1 MKEFTIT
8 TLVKE
13 CGIEELDASDRRLVD
28 SAREATRSSY
38 SPDSKFYVGAA
49 LQLADGSIVCGSN
62 QENAAYPSGMCA
74 ERTALYYASAT
85 HPGVAIRKIAIAAWS
100 KDGKEPDMP
109 WEEYF
114 QQMPIS
120 PCGACRQ
127 ALLEYEVLYG
137 KIEVLLYGKEKTYI
151 FPSIGS
157 LLPFSF
163 TSF

>member
-1 MKEFTIT
+1 M
-8 TLVKE
+8 
-13 CGIEELDASDRRLVD
+13 
-28 SAREATRSSY
+28 
-38 SPDSKFYVGAA
+38 
-49 LQLADGSIVCGSN
+49 QLADGSIVCGSN

-120 PCGACRQ
+120 PCEHAVRHCWNMRC
-127 ALLEYEVLYG
+127 
-137 KIEVLLYGKEKTYI
+137 
-151 FPSIGS
+151 
-157 LLPFSF
+157 F
-163 TSF
+163 TER

>member
-1 MKEFTIT
+1 MKRKEITI
-8 TLVKE
+8 
-13 CGIEELDASDRRLVD
+13 GYDELDYNGLTDAERLLVD
-28 SAREATRSSY
+28 EARQATQRSYAPY
-38 SPDSKFYVGAA
+38 SHFRVGAA
-49 LQLADGSIVCGSN
+49 IALDNGVIVPGSN